1 MDLNAGD
8 AALLATQL
16 AMGFALAAC
25 VGLRTFLPLLAAGLL
40 ARTGHL
46 ELGQHFEWMAS
57 TPALVVFGS
66 ALAFEVL
73 ADKIPGVDHA
83 LHSVEAFV
91 KPVAATILAASLFTN
106 LDPLTATTLGLV
118 GGGSIAGLVQLARG
132 GTRVASS
139 ALTFGLANPVLS
151 VVDDGMALG
160 GVILAFLL
168 PFLAALLAIVAA
180 IAVVRLVRRRKNP
193 DLGNP
198 QPR

>member
-1 MDLNAGD
+1 MDLNMND
-8 AALLATQL
+8 ATLLATQL

-46 ELGQHFEWMAS
+46 ELGHSFGWMAS

-66 ALAFEVL
+66 ALAFEVF
-73 ADKIPGVDHA
+73 ADKIPGLDHA

-91 KPVAATILAASLFTN
+91 KPVAATLPAASLFTN
-106 LDPLTATTLGLV
+106 LDPLTATTLGLL

-132 GTRVASS
+132 TTRLASS
-139 ALTFGLANPVLS
+139 ALSFGLANPVLS
-151 VVDDGMALG
+151 LADDGLALG
-160 GVILAFLL
+160 GVALAFLL
-168 PFLAALLAIVAA
+168 PLFAALLVIAAAIV
-180 IAVVRLVRRRKNP
+180 VVWLLRRRRASDPAKI
-193 DLGNP
+193 

>member
-1 MDLNAGD
+1 
-8 AALLATQL
+8 
-16 AMGFALAAC
+16 
-25 VGLRTFLPLLAAGLL
+25 
-40 ARTGHL
+40 
-46 ELGQHFEWMAS
+46 MAS

>member
-1 MDLNAGD
+1 MDLTSSD

-25 VGLRTFLPLLAAGLL
+25 VGLRTFLPLLAAGVL

-46 ELGQHFEWMAS
+46 ELGHSFAWMAS
-57 TPALVVFGS
+57 TPALIVFGS

-73 ADKIPGVDHA
+73 ADKVPGLDHA

-91 KPVAATILAASLFTN
+91 KPVAATVLAASLFTN
-106 LDPLTATTLGLV
+106 LDPLTATTLGLI

-132 GTRVASS
+132 TTRVASS

-151 VVDDGMALG
+151 VADDGLALG

-180 IAVVRLVRRRKNP
+180 IVVVRIIRRRRAPN
-193 DLGNP
+193 LGQT